1 MDTNRDYRVLEL
13 GKVLEM
19 LAAKCSCADT
29 ADEALRIQPQTDLNK
44 VHDMLQQTADAYM
57 LAGRFGTPSFAGAP
71 NIANPLRRAQSGA
84 VLSMGELLR
93 IASVMVLAK
102 PSRSTASAPP
112 AATRF

>member
-1 MDTNRDYRVLEL
+1 MNENRDYRVLEL

-29 ADEALRIQPQTDLNK
+29 ADAALRIEPQTDLNK
-44 VHDMLQQTADAYM
+44 VHEMLLQTSDAHM

-84 VLSMGELLR
+84 VLSMGELLK
-93 IASVMVLAK
+93 IASVMKTIRLLGI
-102 PSRSTASAPP
+102 S
-112 AATRF
+112 